1 VTDHTRDIETGETAG
16 SVEGDPDAAETE
28 VEESVTEAQADDDSP
43 KQTVRR
49 RREWPRMLRNVKLVP
64 VILVLLLLISAG
76 VATWLYFKRYQPNQ
90 QTDPGVARA
99 VVSAASDG
107 TVALLSYSPESLDKD
122 FATARS
128 HLSGDFLSYY
138 NQFTEQIVAPAAKQK
153 SLKTTAHV
161 MGAAVS
167 ELHPDSAVVLVY
179 VDQSTTSKD
188 RPDPSMAASSV
199 LVSMSRV
206 NGTWLITKFDPV

>member
-1 VTDHTRDIETGETAG
+1 MSEDAR
-16 SVEGDPDAAETE
+16 SVEAVHDTDDTDDAAEPTK
-28 VEESVTEAQADDDSP
+28 SSAAGTSRP
-43 KQTVRR
+43 PRTVKIV
-49 RREWPRMLRNVKLVP
+49 PLVL
-64 VILVLLLLISAG
+64 ILLLLISGG
-76 VATWLYFKRYQPNQ
+76 VATWLYFKQYRPDK
-90 QTDPGVARA
+90 QTDASVANA

-107 TVALLSYSPESLDKD
+107 AVALLSYSPDTLDKD
-122 FATARS
+122 FAAAKS

-153 SLKTTAHV
+153 ALKTNARV
-161 MGAAVS
+161 LGAAVQ
-167 ELHPDSAVVLVY
+167 ELHPDSAVVLVL

-188 RPDPSMAASSV
+188 NPDPSMASSSV